1 MVHGTVGLLNLKA
14 RVILDTEKWGDL
26 NRVEVEKAAQGHG
39 WNQVQVEKKL
49 RAQERLKEK
58 YK

>member
-1 MVHGTVGLLNLKA
+1 MNLKA

-26 NRVEVEKAAQGHG
+26 NQVEVEKAAQGHG

-49 RAQERLKEK
+49 RVQERLKEK